1 MKVRMDFV
9 TNSSSASFLLARSSG
24 LNEKQKEAIL
34 KYVEKRFL
42 GEKLPL
48 VRESTAEE
56 VEEEVEEF
64 CRERDQEKVRDALDE
79 GYSLYAGTVDY
90 EMADISLMNIYE
102 RIWRL
107 AEENGDGSFRRINTD
122 LSY

>member
-48 VRESTAEE
+48 VRESTA
-56 VEEEVEEF
+56 EEVEEF